1 MTDGSPTMRC
11 AVVGGGPAG
20 LTAAM
25 LLARQ
30 GIPCIVLERA
40 RIRQSIPRAT
50 AIDDECLRTWQACGI
65 LESIRGH
72 WASGED
78 GSEVCTYLDDQG
90 RTMLALTQGVSD
102 LGHPGG
108 AVIHEA
114 ALVDALAD
122 AAARHPLITI
132 EEGAA
137 VAALTQDDHSATLH
151 LQDGRKVIAPWV
163 IACDGA
169 ESTIRACLRID
180 LVGGPI
186 RHDWLVANLDDP
198 QPTAKVSIRCSA
210 HRPAVML
217 SLPHGVRRIECQLHD
232 GEQHQALSSDGAMRI
247 LCDAWPEAA
256 GRSLLASRVVRF
268 HASMASRWRVGRVFL
283 AGDAAHQSPP
293 FAAQGISC
301 GLRDVANLTWK
312 LAGVTQGWLH
322 EGMLESYE
330 LERRPHQDR
339 MLRLAMR
346 LGRVMAPRSAVEAR
360 LHSTL
365 IRMATRVPAIRAA
378 LQMRGRS
385 LRHRCRGPMVGR
397 GRWAGTLMPQPTV
410 IDRGGDRRPLDDV
423 LDPRWTMLVL
433 GTDRPNSSI
442 AEEAARLGCS
452 RILTEGSDFHDPS
465 HTLHQRFGHRSTVL
479 VRPDRVVMS
488 HD

>member
-1 MTDGSPTMRC
+1 MTDHAASMRC
-11 AVVGGGPAG
+11 VIVGGGPTG

-30 GIPCIVLERA
+30 GTPCIILERA

-78 GSEVCTYLDDQG
+78 GSEVCAYLDDAG

-137 VAALTQDDHSATLH
+137 VASLTQDDAGATVH
-151 LQDGRKVIAPWV
+151 LMDQRTFTAPWV

-169 ESTIRACLRID
+169 ESTIRSCLGIE

-198 QPTAKVSIRCSA
+198 HPTARVAIRCSA

-217 SLPHGVRRIECQLHD
+217 SLPHGVRRIECQLHP
-232 GEQHQALSSDGAMRI
+232 GEEHQVQTPEGAMGI
-247 LCDAWPEAA
+247 LRDAWPQAD
-256 GRSLLASRVVRF
+256 GGSLTASRVVRF
-268 HASMASRWRVGRVFL
+268 HASMASSWRRGRVFL

-312 LAGVTQGWLH
+312 IAGVMQGWLP
-322 EGMLESYE
+322 ERTLESYE
-330 LERRPHQDR
+330 AERRPHQAR

-346 LGRVMAPRSAVEAR
+346 LGRVMAPRSRFEAR
-360 LHSTL
+360 VQSTL
-365 IRMATRVPAIRAA
+365 IRMASRIPAIRSA

-385 LRHRCRGPMVGR
+385 LRHRCTGPLVGR
-397 GRWAGTLMPQPTV
+397 GRWAGTLLPQPTV
-410 IDRGGDRRPLDDV
+410 IDRGGDHRRLDDL
-423 LDPRWTMLVL
+423 LDPRCTMVVI
-433 GTDRPNSSI
+433 GTDRPSRQVASD
-442 AEEAARLGCS
+442 ADRLGGAKV
-452 RILTEGSDFHDPS
+452 LFEGKDFVDPS
-465 HTLHQRFGHRSTVL
+465 NSLRQRFGDRSTVL